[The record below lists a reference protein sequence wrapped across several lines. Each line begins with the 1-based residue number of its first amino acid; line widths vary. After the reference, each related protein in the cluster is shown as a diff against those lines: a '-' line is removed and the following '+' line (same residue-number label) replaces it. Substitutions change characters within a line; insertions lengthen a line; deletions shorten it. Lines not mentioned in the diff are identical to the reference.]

1 MEIRNN
7 AEALNAF
14 LGVSSSRPTN
24 SRTAHSAAV
33 EDAGA
38 ALVGDEATLSTVG
51 TAMQGT
57 AADLDGVRL
66 GRVAAVQEALAAGTY
81 NVSASQVADKIVETM
96 LTSAISPKGR

>member
-14 LGVSSSRPTN
+14 LGVSSSRSTN

-51 TAMQGT
+51 AAMQG

-96 LTSAISPKGR
+96 LTSAIGPKGR

>member
-24 SRTAHSAAV
+24 SRTAHGPAV

-51 TAMQGT
+51 VAMQG
-57 AADLDGVRL
+57 AADLDGVRV
-66 GRVAAVQEALAAGTY
+66 GRVAGVQEALAAGTY